1 MTVDK
6 PYVDGS
12 HAARDVLDNKLLRLD
27 ARRGAVA
34 KQSAPTNPTSVQR
47 AEAAAA
53 LDPVRVSSVSREL
66 SAALGATAMDDVF
79 DQDKVDSIRREIL
92 EGRFPID
99 EERLAKKFRE
109 LEKELGDLGG

>member
-6 PYVDGS
+6 PSSNGIHPGREAVES
-12 HAARDVLDNKLLRLD
+12 KLLKLD
-27 ARRGAVA
+27 ARRGALA
-34 KQSAPTNPTSVQR
+34 KQNGTGNATSVQR

-79 DQDKVDSIRREIL
+79 DQDKVDRIRKEIL

-109 LEKELGDLGG
+109 LEEELGDLGA